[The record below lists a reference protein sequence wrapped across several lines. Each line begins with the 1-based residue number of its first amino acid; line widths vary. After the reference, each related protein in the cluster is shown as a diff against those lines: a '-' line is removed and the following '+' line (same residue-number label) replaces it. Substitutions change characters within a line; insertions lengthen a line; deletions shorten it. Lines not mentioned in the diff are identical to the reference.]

1 MSFDDLIQA
10 GLKHQRTGELPRA
23 IECFEQVLKFD
34 RNNAI
39 AHYSLSSIY
48 FNINEID
55 RAFGHVEA
63 AIKSNDKFGL
73 FYIARAA
80 MHDRKNN
87 PEAAFFDR
95 LKAAELSSEFDRSKL
110 GNELLDIVVPRTIS
124 VFVNSDA
131 LSDVRKTLE
140 QCENLVMQGKA
151 EEAIYLYRRYIASGA
166 PDKYITSFNLGTLYS
181 TLGEEHAAWGCFEA
195 VTKDAPDFLAGY
207 LNLGLIL
214 EKINLKKHALEAWE
228 KGRARPAPKDEFN
241 KDAQIKILNNLGR
254 LYEIE
259 RDYDRSE
266 AALYESLKIDGDQD
280 GPLQHW
286 IHLRQKQCKW
296 PVLTNDSFCQKPIE
310 DMASPL
316 AILSLSDDPAVQL
329 ACSKRFV
336 RDRVDQFPRRVP
348 TTKRYGHD
356 RIRIGYAS
364 SDLSMHA
371 VSLLTVEL
379 YELHDRSKFEVHA
392 FCWSPE
398 DGTPFRERVR
408 NSFDKFHPVG
418 HLTDIEVADL
428 IVQNEIDV
436 LVDLQGLSGRAR
448 PNIIAQGAAPIQ
460 IAYLGYPGTTAMPY
474 VDYVVA
480 DDFIFPEALKE
491 NFSEK
496 PLYLPRVFQVSDS
509 KRMIGTPKTKSDFGI
524 PEDTFVFCCFNNN
537 YKFNE
542 RLFSVWLDIIR
553 NTKNSI
559 LWILE
564 DNEWSKKNLLEFARR
579 NGVSEE
585 RLVFAGRIDPRD
597 YLARFQCADIF
608 LDTYPYNAGTTANDL
623 LWAGL
628 PLLTLSGSTYVSRM
642 AGSLSKCMGLDE
654 QVCSSIDEYRSK
666 AIEYA
671 NNPLK
676 LNELKQR
683 VQKNHNQLFS
693 IKTITQDIE
702 SKIQDLIL
710 SPT

>member
-1 MSFDDLIQA
+1 
-10 GLKHQRTGELPRA
+10 
-23 IECFEQVLKFD
+23 
-34 RNNAI
+34 
-39 AHYSLSSIY
+39 
-48 FNINEID
+48 
-55 RAFGHVEA
+55 
-63 AIKSNDKFGL
+63 
-73 FYIARAA
+73 
-80 MHDRKNN
+80 
-87 PEAAFFDR
+87 
-95 LKAAELSSEFDRSKL
+95 
-110 GNELLDIVVPRTIS
+110 
-124 VFVNSDA
+124 
-131 LSDVRKTLE
+131 
-140 QCENLVMQGKA
+140 
-151 EEAIYLYRRYIASGA
+151 
-166 PDKYITSFNLGTLYS
+166 
-181 TLGEEHAAWGCFEA
+181 
-195 VTKDAPDFLAGY
+195 
-207 LNLGLIL
+207 
-214 EKINLKKHALEAWE
+214 
-228 KGRARPAPKDEFN
+228 
-241 KDAQIKILNNLGR
+241 
-254 LYEIE
+254 
-259 RDYDRSE
+259 
-266 AALYESLKIDGDQD
+266 
-280 GPLQHW
+280 
-286 IHLRQKQCKW
+286 
-296 PVLTNDSFCQKPIE
+296 
-310 DMASPL
+310 
-316 AILSLSDDPAVQL
+316 
-329 ACSKRFV
+329 
-336 RDRVDQFPRRVP
+336 
-348 TTKRYGHD
+348 
-356 RIRIGYAS
+356 
-364 SDLSMHA
+364 MHA

-553 NTKNSI
+553 NTENSI

-579 NGVSEE
+579 NGVSAE
-585 RLVFAGRIDPRD
+585 RLIFAGRIDPRD

-623 LWAGL
+623 
-628 PLLTLSGSTYVSRM
+628 
-642 AGSLSKCMGLDE
+642 
-654 QVCSSIDEYRSK
+654 
-666 AIEYA
+666 
-671 NNPLK
+671 
-676 LNELKQR
+676 
-683 VQKNHNQLFS
+683 
-693 IKTITQDIE
+693 
-702 SKIQDLIL
+702 
-710 SPT
+710 